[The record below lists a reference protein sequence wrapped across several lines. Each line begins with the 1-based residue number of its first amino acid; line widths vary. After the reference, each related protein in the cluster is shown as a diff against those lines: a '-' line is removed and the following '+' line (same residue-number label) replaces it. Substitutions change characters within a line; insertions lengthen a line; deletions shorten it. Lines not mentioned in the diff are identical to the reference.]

1 MCKPHL
7 KHMRKRW
14 MAGSEWGEHLQCS
27 NPKPLSLSLSLSL
40 PLPSVGPNAVPCHE
54 LVKVEYVSHFV
65 RSSTKTAIKNQT
77 QPASR
82 DKLQCQAIVGD
93 NTLHKVLS
101 RICHLANVVLHF
113 WHLLVYI
120 RLYVSRLMCRHGDVM
135 RCT

>member
-27 NPKPLSLSLSLSL
+27 NSKSLSLSL

-113 WHLLVYI
+113 WHLLVYNS
-120 RLYVSRLMCRHGDVM
+120 LYTLVCVQTHV
-135 RCT
+135 